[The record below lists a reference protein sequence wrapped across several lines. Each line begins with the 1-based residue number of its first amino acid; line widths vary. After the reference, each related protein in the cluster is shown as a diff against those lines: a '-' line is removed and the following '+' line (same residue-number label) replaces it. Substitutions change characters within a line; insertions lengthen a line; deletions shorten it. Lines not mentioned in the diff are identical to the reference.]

1 MRESRKGDLQSRGDF
16 SGMSVRE
23 DKQKPTPLEIS
34 YMYCANEYYSGGACE
49 NEGCPTCGG
58 DPSPENPGE
67 FFY

>member
-1 MRESRKGDLQSRGDF
+1 
-16 SGMSVRE
+16 MSDRE
-23 DKQKPTPLEIS
+23 DKQKPTPLEIA